1 MVVVLVM
8 VVVVGVE
15 HSSAVGGLW
24 ELAGGV
30 EGETRETGL
39 KAGPPF
45 GVDSSPELTSTMF
58 LCSGG

>member
-1 MVVVLVM
+1 VVVLVM
-8 VVVVGVE
+8 VVVVVGVE

-30 EGETRETGL
+30 EGETGETGL
-39 KAGPPF
+39 TAGPPF

-58 LCSGG
+58 LCGGG